1 MRTLLVTLLV
11 MFFAG
16 VHTANAL
23 TRAPQRA
30 AAIERSLTAD
40 TEMAVMTVLSQPH
53 HLACCEQ
60 TDPKAMKAK
69 VANCSVD
76 CASVLPG
83 CLHIPRPAAA
93 AEESRSQPTLTAF
106 LPAPFLQPPINV

>member
-1 MRTLLVTLLV
+1 MRVLLVTLLV

-23 TRAPQRA
+23 ARAPQRA
-30 AAIERSLTAD
+30 AAIERSLTANTD
-40 TEMAVMTVLSQPH
+40 MPVMTVLSQPH

-60 TDPKAMKAK
+60 TGPKAMTEKLT
-69 VANCSVD
+69 NCSVD

-83 CLHIPRPAAA
+83 SLHVPHPARTAA
-93 AEESRSQPTLTAF
+93 ESRSQPRLTA
-106 LPAPFLQPPINV
+106 LAPTPFLQPPISA